1 VSAFDDMSR
10 MDPADVCA
18 SVRLRVNPCAAA
30 MLDWLARN
38 FGPLALVVGADEADG
53 GRVGW
58 QRAPDFVPEA
68 DEIAWGVLDWG
79 TLYVRVESGAPPAN
93 RQLVLD
99 MAFGGDPLDGLFKE
113 FRLVGVWRPY
123 SDGDREL
130 LRYAA
135 KLEAWSAIRHAAR
148 RP

>member
-1 VSAFDDMSR
+1 MSR

-18 SVRLRVNPCAAA
+18 SMRLRVNPCAAA
-30 MLDWLARN
+30 MLD
-38 FGPLALVVGADEADG
+38 
-53 GRVGW
+53 
-58 QRAPDFVPEA
+58 
-68 DEIAWGVLDWG
+68 
-79 TLYVRVESGAPPAN
+79 
-93 RQLVLD
+93 
-99 MAFGGDPLDGLFKE
+99 MAFGGDPLDGLSKE
-113 FRLVGVWRPY
+113 FRLVGAWRPY